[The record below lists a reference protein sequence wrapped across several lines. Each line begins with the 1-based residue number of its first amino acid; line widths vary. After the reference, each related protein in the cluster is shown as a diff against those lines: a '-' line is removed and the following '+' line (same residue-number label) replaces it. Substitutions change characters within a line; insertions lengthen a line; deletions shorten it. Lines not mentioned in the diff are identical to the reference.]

1 MSEGPDQPETPQ
13 PEGEP
18 RVPNLHLDRLE
29 AMARRAPHELAQRA
43 DEAIARHIPALA
55 PSRLGKRIRRRTVA
69 LFVMLGV
76 MAVMASAWAVLRETT
91 VLREAMEA
99 QLSERFGG
107 SVRIREVRWDG
118 WNRITATNMD
128 LRARGWVGEA
138 ATVASMDRAEVVF
151 SPWMILMGRIE
162 LLDME
167 IEGLALHLIE
177 RADKPGDY
185 NFLALKPK
193 SGGGSSVRQPQKA
206 LLRNLRLEFG
216 TADGGAVT
224 TVASQQFAADFDH
237 LPDDPSTYS
246 FRLEQREQDGKPIT
260 ENAIRLFG
268 TWNERD
274 FTYAATLDG
283 LVIDERLLRT
293 LPAKARRWVLRSGL
307 AGRIERARIEGSPSQ
322 PLRSADI
329 AVRDVTLRERDAV
342 RELAWA
348 RMENGK
354 TTPISGEL
362 GVFMGEANVTL
373 RGNDVRVDAKRATLM
388 PGPAGSGTVAVPLE
402 LSGHCDLGSIGGIE
416 GALDA
421 DDAWL
426 ERSLAMASFELDLR
440 IPQVDA
446 RPAADGTP
454 RRVELPVQV
463 TDALTVLGA
472 RDWAANIT
480 LRIARAAGEAGAAG
494 AATSAPIAVTGKL
507 ELLAGTIESPEFPY
521 PVRDVGGVVELTA
534 EKISLRG
541 LKGHGNGR
549 SVFRIDGESEIAGKD
564 PAYSLRLVG
573 TDVVLDHSLVSAF
586 GAGPSRIF
594 GALLDEQGWRSLRQ
608 AGILEE
614 ETRPGGIVDVDFTV
628 KHPRDG
634 GEDVSVGGTI
644 ALRGVQVVLNAFPY
658 PLLAVGTLEVRED
671 RVDLLG
677 DGIAVQTIH
686 GSKGWIRGHLEL
698 PRIGDRVLVR
708 SYLDFEVGGEIVSR
722 ALLAAIPVSFEDRS
736 KRPAG
741 WPGAVFSPISNV
753 LTELGLGGRLSA
765 TGTVITRPDESDAV
779 TVRVQIE
786 DGVIRPTEDLATAL
800 RKNGLSWPGRM
811 TLDDVRSL
819 IIADAGRVDVRDASA
834 THGTGIVTANGGFDL
849 EGDNGTLEVILR
861 NFPFDRELVRVAD
874 GDSVDRALAAWDA
887 IAPSG
892 AFDGE
897 VTWNRDE
904 GGRDTYAHI
913 HPTAMTLAGAVKL
926 DPVCGDLYFRN
937 GELRLDSVDLRGPDT
952 DETPLRIEA
961 GGVIIGAHP
970 DFRAQVDALS
980 LDNPL
985 IRCGLEAA
993 GATAALEILRDW
1005 RLQGAVDAKVELPGT
1020 RAGGS
1025 WEVVVEPSWARGERD
1040 ERPFE
1045 LRRHSGALL
1054 AGPQGLTVDALD
1066 LTFDHGH
1073 LAINGALSPTEA
1085 STLVGQ
1091 LTIRASATDD
1101 SATLRALMPSNA
1113 RRALEAIEFSAGST
1127 VWTDAMRLLID
1138 VPRDGSNRVSVIG
1151 DLGIAN
1157 ARFKGGVVFDQID
1170 GLLRFDITTVGGE
1183 PSGSIGLQFDQV
1195 HALGRRATDID
1206 GALLFQSDNGRVR
1219 LEDLSA
1225 GMYGGRIAARGMF
1238 DRADGWEVHLQCAN
1252 IGFGRFV
1259 AAGQPASADAKRP
1272 TAGNDGMLRG
1282 RIDVAGRTGDPLLR
1296 RGSGKMS
1303 VTDARMMEFPLG
1315 MSFLQLTQ
1323 LMLPLNASME
1333 DAFVDFDLGNDR
1345 ITLRQVDLSSGTL
1358 KLEGTGE
1365 INTET
1370 QALALRFRN
1379 RGKLPI
1385 LSDLYGVVTD
1395 QFFAIDVGGTL
1406 SDPQPRL
1413 TPIPVFAPA
1422 PVAPAPGAGTP
1433 QPAPEGTS
1441 TQKDGTE
1448 TR

>member
-1 MSEGPDQPETPQ
+1 M
-13 PEGEP
+13 
-18 RVPNLHLDRLE
+18 HLDRLE

-43 DEAIARHIPALA
+43 DAAIARHVPALA
-55 PSRLGKRIRRRTVA
+55 PSRLRKRIRRRTVA
-69 LFVMLGV
+69 VFVLLGL

-91 VLREAMEA
+91 ILREAMES

-107 SVRIREVRWDG
+107 VVRIRKVKWDG
-118 WNRITATNMD
+118 WNRITATDMD
-128 LRARGWVGEA
+128 LRARGWDGDA

-151 SPWMILMGRIE
+151 SPLMILMGRIE
-162 LLDME
+162 LVDME
-167 IEGLALHLIE
+167 VEGLALHLVE
-177 RADKPGDY
+177 RAERPGDF

-193 SGGGSSVRQPQKA
+193 AGGGTSVRQPQKA
-206 LLRNLRLEFG
+206 LLRDLRLEFG
-216 TADGGAVT
+216 TSIGGDVT
-224 TVASQQFAADFDH
+224 PIASQQFAADFDH

-246 FRLEQREQDGKPIT
+246 FRLEQREQDGKPIA

-293 LPAKARRWVLRSGL
+293 LPAKARRWALRSGL

-322 PLRSADI
+322 PLRSVDI

-342 RELAWA
+342 RQLAWA
-348 RMENGK
+348 RIESGK

-362 GVFMGEANVTL
+362 GVSMEEANVTL
-373 RGNDVRVDAKRATLM
+373 RGNDIRVDAKRATLM

-402 LSGHCDLGSIGGIE
+402 LSGHCDLASIGGIE

-426 ERSLAMASFELDLR
+426 ERSLALAAFELDLR

-472 RDWAANIT
+472 RNWAANMA
-480 LRIARAAGEAGAAG
+480 LRIARPAGEAGADG
-494 AATSAPIAVTGKL
+494 TATSAPITVTGKL

-521 PVRDVGGVVELTA
+521 PVTDVGGAVELTP
-534 EKISLRG
+534 ERIYLRG
-541 LKGHGNGR
+541 LKGKGNGR
-549 SVFRIDGESEIAGKD
+549 SIFRIDGESEIAGKD

-573 TDVVLDHSLVSAF
+573 TDVALDRSLVSAF
-586 GAGPSRIF
+586 REAPSRIF
-594 GALLDEQGWRSLRQ
+594 GALLDEKSWRSLRE

-614 ETRPGGIVDVDFTV
+614 ETRPGGTVDVDFSV

-634 GEDVSVGGTI
+634 GEKVSVGGTI
-644 ALRGVQVVLNAFPY
+644 ELRGVQVVLNAFPY
-658 PLLAVGTLEVRED
+658 PLLAAGKIEVRDD
-671 RVDLLG
+671 RVDFLG

-686 GSKGWIRGHLEL
+686 GGTGWIRGHLEL
-698 PRIGDRVLVR
+698 PRINDRVLVR
-708 SYLDFEVGGEIVSR
+708 SYLDFEVGGEFVSR

-741 WPGAVFSPISNV
+741 WPGAVFSPISNI

-765 TGTVITRPDESDAV
+765 TGTVITRADESDAV

-786 DGVIRPTEDLATAL
+786 DGVIRPTEDLAAAL
-800 RKNGLSWPGRM
+800 RKAGLSWPGRM

-834 THGTGIVTANGGFDL
+834 THGAGIVTANGGFDL

-861 NFPFDRELVRVAD
+861 NFPFDRELVRVAE
-874 GDSVDRALAAWDA
+874 GDSVERALAAWDA
-887 IAPSG
+887 LAPSG

-904 GGRDTYAHI
+904 HGRDTYAHVR
-913 HPTAMTLAGAVKL
+913 PTAMTLAGTVRL
-926 DPVCGDLYFRN
+926 EPVCGDLYFRN

-961 GGVIIGAHP
+961 EGVIVGEHP
-970 DFRAQVDALS
+970 GFHAEVSALS
-980 LDNPL
+980 LSNPL
-985 IRCGLEAA
+985 VRCGLEAA
-993 GATAALEILRDW
+993 GANAALEILRDW
-1005 RLQGAVDAKVELPGT
+1005 RLQGAVDAQVDLPGT
-1020 RAGGS
+1020 RTDGS
-1025 WEVVVEPSWARGERD
+1025 WEVAVEPSWIQGERD

-1045 LRRHSGALL
+1045 LRRHAGALL
-1054 AGPQGLTVDALD
+1054 AGPQGLTVDSLD
-1066 LTFDHGH
+1066 LTFDQGH
-1073 LAINGALSPTEA
+1073 LSIEGALGPTES
-1085 STLVGQ
+1085 STLAGQ
-1091 LTIRASATDD
+1091 LTIRASAADD
-1101 SATLRALMPSNA
+1101 SATLRALMPTNA
-1113 RRALEAIEFSAGST
+1113 RRSLEAIEFGAGST

-1151 DLGIAN
+1151 DLGIAD
-1157 ARFKGGVVFDQID
+1157 ARFKGGVLFDRID

-1183 PSGSIGLQFDQV
+1183 PAGSIGLRFDQV
-1195 HALGRRATDID
+1195 HALGRRATDIE
-1206 GALLFQSDNGRVR
+1206 GALLFESDSGRVR

-1238 DRADGWEVHLQCAN
+1238 DRADGWDVHLECAN

-1259 AAGQPASADAKRP
+1259 AAGQAAIPEAKQP
-1272 TAGNDGMLRG
+1272 TAGSDGLLRG
-1282 RIDVAGRTGDPLLR
+1282 RIDVAGRTGDPLKR
-1296 RGSGKMS
+1296 RGSGKMA

-1333 DAFVDFDLGNDR
+1333 DALVDFDLGNDR
-1345 ITLRQVDLSSGTL
+1345 ITLRQVELSSGTL
-1358 KLEGTGE
+1358 KLEGSGE
-1365 INTET
+1365 IDTET

-1379 RGKLPI
+1379 RGKVPI

-1406 SDPQPRL
+1406 NDPQPRL

-1422 PVAPAPGAGTP
+1422 PVAPAAGGGTA
-1433 QPAPEGTS
+1433 PASPEGTS

>member
-1 MSEGPDQPETPQ
+1 M
-13 PEGEP
+13 
-18 RVPNLHLDRLE
+18 HLERLE

-43 DEAIARHIPALA
+43 DAAIARHVPALA
-55 PSRLGKRIRRRTVA
+55 PSRLRKRFRRRTVA
-69 LFVMLGV
+69 VFVMLGL
-76 MAVMASAWAVLRETT
+76 MALMASAWAVLRETT
-91 VLREAMEA
+91 ILREAMES

-107 SVRIREVRWDG
+107 LVRIKKVKWDG

-128 LRARGWVGEA
+128 LRARGWEGDA
-138 ATVASMDRAEVVF
+138 ATVASMDRAKVVF
-151 SPWMILMGRIE
+151 SPMMLLLGRIE
-162 LLDME
+162 LVDME
-167 IEGLALHLIE
+167 VEGLALHLVE
-177 RADKPGDY
+177 RADKPGDF

-193 SGGGSSVRQPQKA
+193 SGGGTSVRQPQKA
-206 LLRNLRLEFG
+206 LLRDLRLEFG
-216 TADGGAVT
+216 TSTGGTVT
-224 TVASQQFAADFDH
+224 TIASQQFAADFDH

-246 FRLEQREQDGKPIT
+246 FRLEQREQDGAPIT
-260 ENAIRLFG
+260 DNAIRLFG

-274 FTYAATLDG
+274 FTYAATLDA
-283 LVIDERLLRT
+283 LVIDERLLRA
-293 LPAKARRWVLRSGL
+293 LPAKARRWALRSGL

-322 PLRSADI
+322 PLRSMDI

-354 TTPISGEL
+354 TTSISGEL

-373 RGNDVRVDAKRATLM
+373 RGNDIRVDAKRATLT

-446 RPAADGTP
+446 RPAEDGTP

-480 LRIARAAGEAGAAG
+480 LRIARPAGKAQADGV
-494 AATSAPIAVTGKL
+494 ATSAPIAVTGKL
-507 ELLAGTIESPEFPY
+507 ELLGGTIESPEFPY

-534 EKISLRG
+534 EKIQIRG
-541 LKGHGNGR
+541 LKGNGNGGCI
-549 SVFRIDGESEIAGKD
+549 FRIDGESEIEGKD

-573 TDVVLDHSLVSAF
+573 TDVLLDRSLVSAF

-614 ETRPGGIVDVDFTV
+614 ETRPGGVVDVDFSV
-628 KHPRDG
+628 KHARDG
-634 GEDVSVGGTI
+634 GDHVEVGGTI
-644 ALRGVQVVLNAFPY
+644 GLRGVQVVLNAFPY
-658 PLLAVGTLEVRED
+658 PLLAVGTLEVRDD
-671 RVDLLG
+671 RVNLLG

-708 SYLDFEVGGEIVSR
+708 SYLDFQVSDEIVSR

-753 LTELGLGGRLSA
+753 LTELGLGGKLSA

-892 AFDGE
+892 TFDGE
-897 VTWNRDE
+897 VTWNRDG
-904 GGRDTYAHI
+904 GGRDTYAHV
-913 HPTAMTLAGAVKL
+913 HPTAMTLAGEVKL
-926 DPVCGDLYFRN
+926 DPVCGDLYYRN

-970 DFRAQVDALS
+970 DFRAQVTALS
-980 LDNPL
+980 LGNPL
-985 IRCGLEAA
+985 VRCGLEAS

-1005 RLQGAVDAKVELPGT
+1005 RLQGAIDAQVELPGT
-1020 RAGGS
+1020 RTGGS
-1025 WEVVVEPSWARGERD
+1025 WEVVVEPSWIRGERN

-1045 LRRHSGALL
+1045 VRRRAGALL
-1054 AGPQGLTVDALD
+1054 AGPQGLKVDALD
-1066 LTFDHGH
+1066 LTFDQGH
-1073 LAINGALSPTEA
+1073 LSIDGALGPTES

-1091 LTIRASATDD
+1091 LTISASAAND
-1101 SATLRALMPSNA
+1101 SESLRALMPSSA
-1113 RRALEAIEFSAGST
+1113 RRSLEAIEFSAGSA
-1127 VWTDAMRLLID
+1127 VWTDATRLLID
-1138 VPRDGSNRVSVIG
+1138 VPREGSNRVSVIG

-1157 ARFKGGVVFDQID
+1157 ARFKGGVTFDQID

-1183 PSGSIGLQFDQV
+1183 PAGSIGLQFDQV
-1195 HALGRRATDID
+1195 HALGRRATDIHGD
-1206 GALLFQSDNGRVR
+1206 LLFESDTGRVR

-1238 DRADGWEVHLQCAN
+1238 DRTDGWDVHLACAN

-1259 AAGQPASADAKRP
+1259 AAGQAPSADTKQP
-1272 TAGNDGMLRG
+1272 VAGSDGQLRG
-1282 RIDVAGRTGDPLLR
+1282 RIDVAGRAGDPLSR
-1296 RGSGKMS
+1296 RGSGKMA
-1303 VTDARMMEFPLG
+1303 VADARMMEFPLG

-1333 DAFVDFDLGNDR
+1333 DAFVDFELGNDR

-1365 INTET
+1365 INTDT

-1379 RGKLPI
+1379 RGKVPI

-1406 SDPQPRL
+1406 NDPQPRL

-1422 PVAPAPGAGTP
+1422 PMAPAAGATAEP
-1433 QPAPEGTS
+1433 STS
-1441 TQKDGTE
+1441 EATDSPKNGTE